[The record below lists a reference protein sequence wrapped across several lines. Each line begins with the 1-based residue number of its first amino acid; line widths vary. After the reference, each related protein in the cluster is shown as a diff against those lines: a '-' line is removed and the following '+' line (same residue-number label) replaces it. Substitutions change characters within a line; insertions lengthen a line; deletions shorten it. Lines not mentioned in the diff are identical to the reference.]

1 MQSYVRSFKPR
12 VNLSNMEVLNSPR
25 STLQLLS
32 PSEVT
37 SRLSSPAERVEKLV
51 TENPVVVFAMSSCCM
66 CHVVKRLFFSLGV
79 NPTVYELD
87 TEPGGAEIEKALSR
101 LGSGQTLPAIY
112 VGGKL
117 IGSLDRLMTAH
128 ISGTLV
134 PQLKEAGALWL

>member
-1 MQSYVRSFKPR
+1 MEVLNSPRSS
-12 VNLSNMEVLNSPR
+12 LQLNMEVLNGPR

-37 SRLSSPAERVEKLV
+37 SRWSSPVERVEKLV
-51 TENPVVVFAMSSCCM
+51 TENSVVVFSMSYCCM
-66 CHVVKRLFFSLGV
+66 CHVVKHLFFSLGV

-87 TEPGGAEIEKALSR
+87 IEPGGAEIEETLSR
-101 LGSGQTLPAIY
+101 LGDSQALPAIY

-128 ISGTLV
+128 IIGTLV